1 VDNNPIKYRDPTG
14 HVKETPEQQ
23 SDEGSATI
31 RIIIFITEGL
41 GFIIQF

>member
-1 VDNNPIKYRDPTG
+1 LGFVFA
-14 HVKETPEQQ
+14 

-41 GFIIQF
+41 GFIIQLLKKHLNNKP

>member
-23 SDEGSATI
+23 AIEEGVYQMS
-31 RIIIFITEGL
+31 
-41 GFIIQF
+41 